1 MNIDNFWVYCKCKC
15 MFVHCINVHISPY
28 MPRSPGYS
36 DEIGLTVTNAAL
48 TCPDQADN
56 RLYESWCVCVCM
68 NRWFVGS
75 FNGGIYG
82 VIYGGIHVYII
93 IYILYEYIISHPLQ
107 QQLSL
112 LGPRAVWLWHFR
124 YDLAFADL
132 KKFRMRWQKDSTSR
146 GTSAEVCGP
155 GPREENI
162 PSGRR
167 SQWMNT
173 KLGTHQNKIYKI
185 EVPGVP

>member
-1 MNIDNFWVYCKCKC
+1 

-56 RLYESWCVCVCM
+56 RLYESWCVCVYEPLV
-68 NRWFVGS
+68 RWFIQRR
-75 FNGGIYG
+75 NIWCHIWRNTCIYN
-82 VIYGGIHVYII
+82 Y

-112 LGPRAVWLWHFR
+112 LGPRAV
-124 YDLAFADL
+124 
-132 KKFRMRWQKDSTSR
+132 
-146 GTSAEVCGP
+146 
-155 GPREENI
+155 
-162 PSGRR
+162 
-167 SQWMNT
+167 
-173 KLGTHQNKIYKI
+173 
-185 EVPGVP
+185 